1 MPALQHSGNGSGL
14 AIPRVMIAILET
26 YQQPDG
32 TVIVPE
38 VLRSY
43 LGMDVINT
51 A

>member
-1 MPALQHSGNGSGL
+1 VYTLNGSGL
-14 AIPRVMIAILET
+14 AFPRVIASILEH

-43 LGMDVINT
+43 LGESVL
-51 A
+51 